1 MDADLI
7 AGIVGVA
14 ALLMLMILR
23 CPIAFA
29 LLLVGTSGL
38 VYFIGLDPA
47 ITYIPTQIFKYLAKF
62 TFIAVPLFLLM
73 GYFTFHAGLTR
84 DAYRVARDWVGHLP
98 GGLGIATV
106 LANAAFGAAAGSSL
120 ASCSAFS
127 KIAVPEMVRSG
138 YSMRLATGIVASA
151 GGLAILIPPSIIM
164 IIYGILTETSPGK
177 LFIAGIIPGLVY
189 VAVIAIAIVPMV
201 RFSPTWKL
209 QGTVPPPPPLRKRL
223 RDSYRMW
230 GIFVLAMLVIG
241 GIYGGLVDPTEAAA
255 LGAFGAMLLALLLRK
270 LDWPAF
276 KESVSSTLQASSMIF
291 LLLAGASVFST
302 FLTRSGLMALVTK
315 TIIELQVPLLALLGL
330 LAILYVILGMFLDSI
345 SMMVLTLPFVTPV
358 MVEKEIDFIW
368 FGVFITILVEVG
380 AITPPVGLNIY
391 VMKGVLRD
399 EISLEELFLGAAIFV
414 PLILVVLTILIL
426 FPELATWLPRK
437 MS

>member
-7 AGIVGVA
+7 VGLVGIGI
-14 ALLMLMILR
+14 LLILMVLR

-29 LLLVGTSGL
+29 LVLVGTGGL
-38 VYFIGLDPA
+38 VYFMGLGPA
-47 ITYIPTQIFKYLAKF
+47 VTYVPAQLFKYLAKF

-73 GYFTFHAGLTR
+73 GYFTFHAGLTA
-84 DAYRVARDWVGHLP
+84 DAYRVARNWVGHLP

-120 ASCSAFS
+120 ASCAAFS
-127 KIAVPEMVRSG
+127 KIAVPEMARSG

-177 LFIAGIIPGLVY
+177 LFIAGIFPGLVY
-189 VAVIAIAIVPMV
+189 VAVIAIAIIPLV
-201 RFSPTWKL
+201 RFSSTWKL
-209 QGTVPPPPPLRKRL
+209 QGTIPPPPPLRQRL
-223 RDSYRMW
+223 NESRKLW
-230 GIFVLAMLVIG
+230 GILVLALLVIG
-241 GIYGGLVDPTEAAA
+241 GIYTGLVAPTEAAG
-255 LGAFGAMLLALLLRK
+255 LGAFGAMLLALVLGK
-270 LDWPAF
+270 LNRPAF
-276 KESVSSTLQASSMIF
+276 KDSVSSTLQASSMIF

-302 FLTRSGLMALVTK
+302 FLTLSGVMERVTT
-315 TIIELQVPLLALLGL
+315 TIIKLDVPLAGLLGL

-358 MVEKEIDFIW
+358 MLDKGIDFIW

-399 EISLEELFLGAAIFV
+399 EISLEELFIGAAVFV
-414 PLILVVLTILIL
+414 PLILIVLAILI
-426 FPELATWLPRK
+426 FIPELATWLPEK
-437 MS
+437 MV